1 MPPLISEVSDT
12 PSETSDTPSETSD
25 MTKEVSEMTSETS
38 DAPSDG
44 SETTSE
50 TSDTTKEVSEM
61 TSEISEAQSE
71 NKGLINLNKKV
82 IMNKVKVNFEES
94 TDAEIGPIADAVIVG
109 CASSNTNFSVVT
121 QLAAVV
127 LSNGNFKRDLALCK
141 NGDSTDTT
149 NKNTN
154 KGILVDDL
162 RNLGIQV
169 NVQAAGDRVKALSS
183 KFPIVKDPSH
193 HVMTEIIFFR
203 VKPSNVS
210 GYMEV
215 SAEKPTY
222 ATHGTIFAYWDPALG
237 PTPAD
242 KNKWFQRHSNGHS
255 LLITGFTP
263 GVTYPFAAA
272 YKGLDNEPLIWCD
285 TINRMAT

>member
-1 MPPLISEVSDT
+1 MESS
-12 PSETSDTPSETSD
+12 
-25 MTKEVSEMTSETS
+25 
-38 DAPSDG
+38 
-44 SETTSE
+44 
-50 TSDTTKEVSEM
+50 
-61 TSEISEAQSE
+61 
-71 NKGLINLNKKV
+71 KV
-82 IMNKVKVNFEES
+82 ITDFSRS
-94 TDAEIGPIADAVIVG
+94 TDAEIGPIADAAILG
-109 CASSNTNFSVVT
+109 CAASNTNFSVVAE
-121 QLAAVV
+121 LAAVV
-127 LSNGNFKRDLALCK
+127 SSNGTYKADLALCK
-141 NGDSTDTT
+141 HGDETTTT
-149 NKNTN
+149 NKNDT
-154 KGILVDDL
+154 KKLLVGDL
-162 RNLGIQV
+162 RNLGTQV
-169 NVQAAGDRVKALSS
+169 NIQAAGNRVKALSS
-183 KFPIVKDPSH
+183 KFPMVKDPSH

-272 YKGLDNEPLIWCD
+272 YKGLDNEPLVWCD